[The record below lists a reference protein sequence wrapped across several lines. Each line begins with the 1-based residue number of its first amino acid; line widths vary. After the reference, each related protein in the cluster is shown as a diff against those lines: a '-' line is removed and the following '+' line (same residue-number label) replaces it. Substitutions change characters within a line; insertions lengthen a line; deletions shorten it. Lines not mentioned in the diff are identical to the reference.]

1 MAMELFIDYFPSY
14 KPPFVRDVSLL
25 RFDETGWSLRL
36 ACIVLSLQGWCA
48 ADSKSV
54 EGET

>member
-25 RFDETGWSLRL
+25 RFDETGWALRL
-36 ACIVLSLQGWCA
+36 ACIVLALQGWGA